1 MHTIWI
7 IFLIYSDSTLQ
18 FIIIPLTDIENLLS
32 DPHSLTVEMNIRRHA
47 KTEGQNIIQLFFS
60 PSIHTQTKEA
70 LQPLLTLYFLCF
82 CLLLPFFFCSPWKIL
97 VLILQKCGF
106 DWKLLGLQS
115 LVTQKLLNAP
125 DITSLEDGKIRFQSK
140 EKKFYC
146 LEFF

>member
-70 LQPLLTLYFLCF
+70 LYIADIIFSLFLSSS
-82 CLLLPFFFCSPWKIL
+82 CLFFFFLVSMKDSCSHL
-97 VLILQKCGF
+97 TKCGF
-106 DWKLLGLQS
+106 D
-115 LVTQKLLNAP
+115 
-125 DITSLEDGKIRFQSK
+125 
-140 EKKFYC
+140 
-146 LEFF
+146 